1 MSISEVEN
9 ILQKSMS
16 VIFFNQTL
24 FTPYF
29 VYIFHIVR
37 SNANLIRLFTL
48 INTKYCKASTKNTLR
63 KGGKHYAK
71 ELIKKQVIPEYSQ
84 GKDKYLS
91 ILRSLVH
98 PTTVML
104 NEY

>member
-1 MSISEVEN
+1 MDRTLV
-9 ILQKSMS
+9 
-16 VIFFNQTL
+16 L

>member
-1 MSISEVEN
+1 MLV
-9 ILQKSMS
+9 
-16 VIFFNQTL
+16 L

-63 KGGKHYAK
+63 KEGKHYAK
-71 ELIKKQVIPEYSQ
+71 ELIKKQVIPECSQ
-84 GKDKYLS
+84 GKDKYLI
-91 ILRSLVH
+91 ILKGVWLH

-104 NEY
+104 NEYQPVT